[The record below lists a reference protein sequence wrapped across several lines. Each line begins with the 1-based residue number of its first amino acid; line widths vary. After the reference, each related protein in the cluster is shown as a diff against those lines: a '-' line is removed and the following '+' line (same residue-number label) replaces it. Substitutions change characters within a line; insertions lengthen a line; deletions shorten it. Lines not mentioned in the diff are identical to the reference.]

1 MARSASEQGWRILL
15 VSARE
20 DAQGELE
27 NALTSQ
33 AVNYQLSWV
42 SQSVL
47 ALGRAQDM
55 APDFILVDD
64 RLDGTNAI
72 PLIKLLVARMPTAI
86 VLMLVEPDAMTSASQ
101 AVLAGARGFLIKPL
115 NPEDVVV
122 TLQQLFDQR
131 QDPSAGPEAVKPAPD
146 LIGGRGI
153 VFCASKGGTGRTTL
167 AINTAIGLHQTTQK
181 SVVLVDA
188 DYAAPALDVA
198 LNLGSERN
206 IFDLLPRLSH
216 IDEELV
222 SGVLAPHAS
231 GVQVLLAPPAGLS
244 NPISLPQI
252 QQIMALLK
260 RMFAWVVID
269 LGLPLDEAAFAFLD
283 SADRIVLSVVPE
295 MVGLR
300 NARLMLDYMREQ
312 GYAEDKIWLVEN
324 RATMKGGVTTSDIEG
339 RLRMKLQYF
348 IPDDQPLVTHSVNL
362 GVPVVMSYP
371 RSPLARAMRGFAQHL
386 AQGLETRAGAGEPV
400 APPRGGFMSRLLR
413 HTPAPST

>member
-1 MARSASEQGWRILL
+1 LARSASEQGWRILL

-27 NALTSQ
+27 DALTSQ

-131 QDPSAGPEAVKPAPD
+131 QDPSAGPEAVKPA
-146 LIGGRGI
+146 IGRGI

-348 IPDDQPLVTHSVNL
+348 IPDDQPLATHSVNL